1 MKNISNHDKIEIP
14 IIYYTDA
21 ETNEKVY
28 DFEEMANEFENM
40 LSRITKASV
49 MCSIVEDEEI
59 KTSECCG
66 EEMHEDYDLCPKC
79 LEHT

>member
-1 MKNISNHDKIEIP
+1 MKNTNIKSNRNEFYKDFYENHDKIEIP

-40 LSRITKASV
+40 LSKITKVSV
-49 MCSIVEDEEI
+49 MCSIVEDDE
-59 KTSECCG
+59 
-66 EEMHEDYDLCPKC
+66 
-79 LEHT
+79 